1 MSDVPQSIDQLLPP
15 TTADNDVQQQT
26 APEEAEEE
34 EIDWEVKDVLDKRI
48 NPITNNIEYLL
59 QWKNWDGP
67 PTWEV
72 EDNCDCTLLMSR
84 FERKRQKAE
93 AAANRSAKSMAS
105 PKKKGRPRLLS
116 QSRSAPSKSSQESA
130 TPLRR
135 SSRAKKSIEIIT
147 LGSSESEPDAREP
160 DQSNQTYNG
169 SERLSSS
176 SANQHI
182 HQVVDIGD
190 DDNMQVDDED
200 KDSSYCNSSCSE
212 ASIID
217 TACEK
222 KIHDRKLKLK
232 EILGVVNDK
241 EIFLVV
247 KWHGISK
254 VEKVPLN
261 IMRRFFCNEILEFFL
276 QKIKW
281 IN

>member
-1 MSDVPQSIDQLLPP
+1 MSDVPQSLDQQLPP
-15 TTADNDVQQQT
+15 TTTDNDAHQQT
-26 APEEAEEE
+26 APEESE

-48 NPITNNIEYLL
+48 NPITNNTEYLL

-72 EDNCDCTLLMSR
+72 EDNCDCTLLISR
-84 FERKRQKAE
+84 FEKKRQKAE
-93 AAANRSAKSMAS
+93 AAANKSTKSMGS
-105 PKKKGRPRLLS
+105 PKKRGRPRLIS
-116 QSRSAPSKSSQESA
+116 QSRSVPSKSSQRST

-169 SERLSSS
+169 SERLGSSP
-176 SANQHI
+176 ANQHI
-182 HQVVDIGD
+182 QVVEIEQ
-190 DDNMQVDDED
+190 DDNMQVDDD
-200 KDSSYCNSSCSE
+200 DQDSSDCDSSCSE

-232 EILGVVNDK
+232 EIIGVVNDK

-254 VEKVPLN
+254 LEKVPLN
-261 IMRRFFCNEILEFFL
+261 IMRRFFCNDILEFFL
-276 QKIKW
+276 QKLKW
-281 IN
+281 VN